1 VRLSSFARSR
11 RGEPRRVSARAI
23 AVLGIL
29 AILFQ
34 ATLGAW
40 HHHALIF
47 SSRAAGAAAS
57 APTNEEAPNAA
68 DRHCQICFSLGHH
81 GGVPVDWFAAA
92 LPIPYPRPPI
102 PAVDV
107 TGRLPAHFL
116 FHARA
121 PPLSEVGS
129 T

>member
-1 VRLSSFARSR
+1 LSSFARSR
-11 RGEPRRVSARAI
+11 RGEPRRVSPQAI

-47 SSRAAGAAAS
+47 SSRAAGVAAS
-57 APTNEEAPNAA
+57 APANEEAPKAA
-68 DRHCQICFSLGHH
+68 DQHCQICFSLGHH
-81 GGVPVDWFAAA
+81 GAVPVDWLAAA
-92 LPIPYPRPPI
+92 LRDPDPRPPI
-102 PAVDV
+102 LAVDV
-107 TGRLPAHFL
+107 AGPLPAHFL

-121 PPLSEVGS
+121 PPPSEVARRN
-129 T
+129 

>member
-1 VRLSSFARSR
+1 VRGR
-11 RGEPRRVSARAI
+11 RGEPRRVSVRAI
-23 AVLGIL
+23 AVLGIF

-34 ATLGAW
+34 ATLSAW

-47 SSRAAGAAAS
+47 SSRTAGVAAS

-68 DRHCQICFSLGHH
+68 DQHCQICFSLGHH
-81 GGVPVDWFAAA
+81 GAVPVDWFAAA
-92 LPIPYPRPPI
+92 LSVAYPRPPI
-102 PAVDV
+102 PAVYV
-107 TGRLPAHFL
+107 ACPLPAHFL

-121 PPLSEVGS
+121 PPPSEVGS